1 MFSLHETTNSC
12 TYQNPC
18 HMPGYA
24 GYCPQ
29 VKFRHY
35 GATFGNATAKC
46 FQDRRTAELNTSV
59 MTKPGVSKDGRDRF
73 PTMYSNSPDH
83 LLLTIAIKRGRWCN
97 AKNYSLF
104 NEHKRGREV
113 KEFDK
118 LAQNHRD
125 YYMDSSGTIPRE
137 DKFVVPRKR
146 PASSGWQST
155 KTTDFLRN
163 DVKIKCSLSGK
174 SISLEDK
181 GKVSQGASLKMR
193 PRSPGNWRDRALR
206 DVYFEKR

>member
-1 MFSLHETTNSC
+1 MHQMMAVKTIICIKNHKYNVWQRAGCDVLPVSVIAPFFWTKESKWPILFFC
-12 TYQNPC
+12 C
-18 HMPGYA
+18 RYA

-73 PTMYSNSPDH
+73 PTMYSNSPD
-83 LLLTIAIKRGRWCN
+83 LLLSTIAIKRGRWCN

-118 LAQNHRD
+118 
-125 YYMDSSGTIPRE
+125 
-137 DKFVVPRKR
+137 VPIFTS
-146 PASSGWQST
+146 P
-155 KTTDFLRN
+155 FLHYFLM
-163 DVKIKCSLSGK
+163 KCSFCL
-174 SISLEDK
+174 
-181 GKVSQGASLKMR
+181 VSQTSLANFK
-193 PRSPGNWRDRALR
+193 
-206 DVYFEKR
+206 

>member
-1 MFSLHETTNSC
+1 MAKSRMWRVTCFRHRSLLLNKRIKMTHLFFC
-12 TYQNPC
+12 C
-18 HMPGYA
+18 RYA

-73 PTMYSNSPDH
+73 PTMYSNSPVH

-113 KEFDK
+113 KELDQVLIFTSLFIYFSQWNAVCDC
-118 LAQNHRD
+118 
-125 YYMDSSGTIPRE
+125 
-137 DKFVVPRKR
+137 
-146 PASSGWQST
+146 
-155 KTTDFLRN
+155 FL
-163 DVKIKCSLSGK
+163 K
-174 SISLEDK
+174 
-181 GKVSQGASLKMR
+181 QA
-193 PRSPGNWRDRALR
+193 
-206 DVYFEKR
+206 